1 MGKDIETAPLRV
13 AILRTAVRLGV
24 LVAIVAGA
32 VFLTKWVPARAAAL
46 PPGASDAVLGGFI
59 VFMVIAYAALMAVP
73 FVPGIEIG
81 MMLMMMR
88 GAEIAPVIYL
98 ATVCGLMVAF
108 LAGKFIKYSWLHR
121 ALLDLRLGRAADLLD
136 RINSLPE
143 DQRISVLRDRMPK
156 RIGKWAIDFRYLAV
170 MALIN
175 LPGNGLVG
183 GGGGICLVAGL
194 SRIYSTG
201 WMFLTLALA
210 VLPFPVFV
218 WFTDIAIFA
227 N

>member
-1 MGKDIETAPLRV
+1 M
-13 AILRTAVRLGV
+13 AILRTALRLGV
-24 LVAIVAGA
+24 LVTIAAGA
-32 VFLTKWVPARAAAL
+32 VFLMNWVPTRAAAL
-46 PPGASDAVLGGFI
+46 PPGASGAVLGGF
-59 VFMVIAYAALMAVP
+59 VVVMVITYAALMAMP

-81 MMLMMMR
+81 MMLLLMR

-98 ATVCGLMVAF
+98 ATVFGLMTAF
-108 LAGKFIKYSWLHR
+108 LAGKFIKYSWLHG
-121 ALLDLRLGRAADLLD
+121 ALIDLRLRRAADLLD

-143 DQRISVLRDRMPK
+143 DQRISVLRDRLPK
-156 RIGKWAIDFRYLAV
+156 RIGKWVIDFRYLAIV
-170 MALIN
+170 VLIN

-218 WFTDIAIFA
+218 WFSDIAIFA